1 MTVSFLTRIISI
13 VAAFAVTVAIVCFPR
28 WIAVDMNTVPHGWL
42 VCLLLGMSAAYVHGF
57 GFVPE
62 NRYLFSRRRLAFDA
76 PGCGHD
82 YQQLISSEQPM
93 QLNLRRVNAIR

>member
-57 GFVPE
+57 GFVPD
-62 NRYLFSRRRLAFDA
+62 NRYLKFLFSPIAAWPLMLLGAA
-76 PGCGHD
+76 MI
-82 YQQLISSEQPM
+82 IS
-93 QLNLRRVNAIR
+93 N